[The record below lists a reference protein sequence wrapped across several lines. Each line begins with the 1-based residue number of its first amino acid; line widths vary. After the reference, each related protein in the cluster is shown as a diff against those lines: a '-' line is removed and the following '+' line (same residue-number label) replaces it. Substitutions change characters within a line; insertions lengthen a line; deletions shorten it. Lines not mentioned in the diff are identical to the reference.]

1 MLTFYLSLYQRYS
14 ALWWWWL
21 DVHSFFIMILPLSTM
36 KESKRWSLCVW
47 PLRLLTLPSTP
58 TKEQTN
64 LGDNEADCDDS
75 NDAYEGNGDS
85 HSCFFSQSW
94 HIYLSAPSILS
105 SSECLAVYMLGS
117 AWPYVCL
124 CAAQINTHKQKVTV
138 SSHIQEKNVHILL
151 FFLFIFVVSWNLFM
165 PLWCDKTCYFLLQSS
180 CKVLKSLHIKVQ
192 CCHRV
197 KRVHGGHSV
206 GGAFVFT

>member
-1 MLTFYLSLYQRYS
+1 
-14 ALWWWWL
+14 
-21 DVHSFFIMILPLSTM
+21 M

-75 NDAYEGNGDS
+75 NDAYKGNGDS
-85 HSCFFSQSW
+85 HSCFFSHSW

-124 CAAQINTHKQKVTV
+124 CAAQINTHKQKVTCDL
-138 SSHIQEKNVHILL
+138 SYSREKCAHFVVLPIYFCCFLESFYTPVMWQNLL
-151 FFLFIFVVSWNLFM
+151 FSSSKF
-165 PLWCDKTCYFLLQSS
+165 LQSFEITS
-180 CKVLKSLHIKVQ
+180 HLGPMLPPGKKSSRRSQRWRCFCFHIKESPTLLTDTSFLSDQ
-192 CCHRV
+192 CLLT
-197 KRVHGGHSV
+197 S
-206 GGAFVFT
+206 

>member
-1 MLTFYLSLYQRYS
+1 
-14 ALWWWWL
+14 
-21 DVHSFFIMILPLSTM
+21 M

-75 NDAYEGNGDS
+75 NDAYKGNGDS
-85 HSCFFSQSW
+85 HSCFFSHSW

-124 CAAQINTHKQKVTV
+124 CAAQINTHKQKVTCDL
-138 SSHIQEKNVHILL
+138 SYSREKCAHFVVLPIYFCCFLESFYAPVMWQNLL
-151 FFLFIFVVSWNLFM
+151 FSSSKF
-165 PLWCDKTCYFLLQSS
+165 LQSFEITS
-180 CKVLKSLHIKVQ
+180 HLGPMLPPGKKSSRRSQRWRCFCFHIKE
-192 CCHRV
+192 
-197 KRVHGGHSV
+197 SPTLLTDTS
-206 GGAFVFT
+206 FS